1 MAFVTMIYM
10 RTHTNT
16 EWSLTVLCVET
27 SLVPTVK
34 FLIQI
39 YLKPLNKLK
48 TKTYLFYAT
57 FEEIILTNKFWLTS
71 LQQLIYVQV
80 RIRIWVHITNLVLSL
95 TVRSF
100 QREIFWASKYIYL
113 IENVQKESI
122 KILEFFKSLDGI
134 IFQGKEMTAA
144 LGRPAHSACL
154 SFLKKQGNL
163 TWE

>member
-1 MAFVTMIYM
+1 MIYM